1 MRVEGGAANKPSDG
15 KLIEFL
21 ATEDSVEMQL
31 AYWIRDLVN
40 CTEGPDACK
49 IWL

>member
-1 MRVEGGAANKPSDG
+1 MVKVERTNKPPDR
-15 KLIEFL
+15 KVIEFL

-40 CTEGPDACK
+40 CTNELVPT
-49 IWL
+49 LERL